1 MTMMAPT
8 EEDAMFE
15 LELRILPQD
24 GKDRYSLNG
33 AYTQEECAVHA
44 SAVTEGCTTTSN
56 CTITCYTRFA
66 PESATPLAPT
76 MCNT

>member
-33 AYTQEECAVHA
+33 PYTTGPECSVHA
-44 SAVTEGCTTTSN
+44 SGVTI
-56 CTITCYTRFA
+56 ITQVVPRTRV
-66 PESATPLAPT
+66 EEDQATVCP
-76 MCNT
+76 

>member
-1 MTMMAPT
+1 MTMMMAPT

-33 AYTQEECAVHA
+33 AYTDDCVHA

-66 PESATPLAPT
+66 PESASPLTPT